1 MPATNILAGAPLFL
15 QRRYGAVRQYVR
27 AIIEEQF
34 PRLDIRRM
42 QSDDLEFIQ
51 LIAFVY
57 ILRGFFEDGHRAAK
71 EAVRVFSD
79 LDVHEFTIGSTKFS
93 QDSETVNLGRT
104 LSHQLLATV
113 HDRELQSLIA
123 DSDSV
128 GELVHA
134 LVEGLGYA

>member
-1 MPATNILAGAPLFL
+1 MPGADILSGAPLFL
-15 QRRYGAVRQYVR
+15 QRRYGAIRQYVR

-42 QSDDLEFIQ
+42 ESDDLEFIQ

-79 LDVHEFTIGSTKFS
+79 LNVHEFSIGSTKFS
-93 QDSETVNLGRT
+93 EDSKAVNLGRT
-104 LSHQLLATV
+104 LSTRLMATV
-113 HDRELQSLIA
+113 HDRELRSLIA
-123 DSDSV
+123 ESDSV

>member
-1 MPATNILAGAPLFL
+1 MRGADILSGAPLFL
-15 QRRYGAVRQYVR
+15 QRRYGAIRQYVR

-42 QSDDLEFIQ
+42 ESDDLEFIQ

-79 LDVHEFTIGSTKFS
+79 LNVHEFSIGSTKFS
-93 QDSETVNLGRT
+93 EDSKAVNLGRT
-104 LSHQLLATV
+104 LSTRLMATV
-113 HDRELQSLIA
+113 HDRELRSLIA
-123 DSDSV
+123 ESDSV

>member
-1 MPATNILAGAPLFL
+1 MPAGNILAGAPLFL
-15 QRRYGAVRQYVR
+15 QRRYGAIRQYVR

-34 PRLDIRRM
+34 PRLDLRRIEG
-42 QSDDLEFIQ
+42 DDLEFIQ

-79 LDVHEFTIGSTKFS
+79 LDVHEFSIGSTKFS
-93 QDSETVNLGRT
+93 EDSEAVNLGRVT
-104 LSHQLLATV
+104 FRSATQTI
-113 HDRELQSLIA
+113 HDRELRSLIT

-134 LVEGLGYA
+134 LVEGLDYA

>member
-1 MPATNILAGAPLFL
+1 M
-15 QRRYGAVRQYVR
+15 
-27 AIIEEQF
+27 E
-34 PRLDIRRM
+34 
-42 QSDDLEFIQ
+42 SDDLEFIQ

-79 LDVHEFTIGSTKFS
+79 LDVHEFSIGSTKFS
-93 QDSETVNLGRT
+93 EDSRAVNLGRT
-104 LSHQLLATV
+104 LSTRLMATV
-113 HDRELQSLIA
+113 HDRELRSLIA
-123 DSDSV
+123 ESDSV

>member
-15 QRRYGAVRQYVR
+15 QRRYGAMRQYVR

-34 PRLDIRRM
+34 PRLDVRRM
-42 QSDDLEFIQ
+42 ESDDLEFIQ

-79 LDVHEFTIGSTKFS
+79 LDVHEFSIGSTKFS
-93 QDSETVNLGRT
+93 EDSEAVNLGRI
-104 LSHQLLATV
+104 LSDQLLATI

-123 DSDSV
+123 NSDSV

>member
-15 QRRYGAVRQYVR
+15 QRRYGAIRQYVR

-34 PRLDIRRM
+34 PRLDVRRM
-42 QSDDLEFIQ
+42 ESDDLEFIQ

-79 LDVHEFTIGSTKFS
+79 LDVHEFSIGSTKFS
-93 QDSETVNLGRT
+93 EDSEAVNLGRR
-104 LSHQLLATV
+104 LSNQLLATI
-113 HDRELQSLIA
+113 HDRELHSLIA
-123 DSDSV
+123 HSDSV

>member
-1 MPATNILAGAPLFL
+1 MPATNVLDGAPLFL
-15 QRRYGAVRQYVR
+15 QRRYGAMRQYVR

-34 PRLDIRRM
+34 SRLDVRRM
-42 QSDDLEFIQ
+42 ERDDLEFIQ

-57 ILRGFFEDGHRAAK
+57 ILRAFFEDGHRAAK
-71 EAVRVFSD
+71 EAVRVFGD
-79 LDVHEFTIGSTKFS
+79 LDVPEFSIGSTKFS
-93 QDSETVNLGRT
+93 EDSEAVNLGRI
-104 LSHQLLATV
+104 LSDQLLDTV

>member
-1 MPATNILAGAPLFL
+1 MPGAEILSGAPLFL
-15 QRRYGAVRQYVR
+15 QRRYGAIRQYVR
-27 AIIEEQF
+27 AMIEERF

-42 QSDDLEFIQ
+42 ETDDLEFIQ

-79 LDVHEFTIGSTKFS
+79 LDVHEFSIGSTKFS
-93 QDSETVNLGRT
+93 EDSEAVNLGRI
-104 LSHQLLATV
+104 LSDKLLATI

-123 DSDSV
+123 KSDSV
-128 GELVHA
+128 GELVDA